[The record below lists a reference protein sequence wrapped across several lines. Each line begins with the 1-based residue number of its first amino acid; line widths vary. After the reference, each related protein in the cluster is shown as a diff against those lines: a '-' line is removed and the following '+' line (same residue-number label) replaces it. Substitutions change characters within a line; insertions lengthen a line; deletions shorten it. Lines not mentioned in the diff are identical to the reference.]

1 MSPATETEGAA
12 PKCSV
17 IIPVFN
23 RAGLTRQCVDLLLA
37 EPPTEADREIVVVD
51 DASTDGTRELLAGY
65 SDAVRAVT
73 HEENTGF
80 ATACNDGAAAA
91 RGEYLVFL
99 NNDTLPL
106 KGWLDALIRYAG
118 HHPQAAVV
126 GCKLLFPDDT
136 VQHAGVAITEDHN
149 PRHIYAGFPADHP
162 AVNKS
167 RRFPIVTA
175 GCALFRRGPFEEA
188 NGFDDSYVNGF
199 EDVDLCLRIGEL
211 GYEVHYC
218 HEAVLYHLEMATR
231 SHRGHADNHLLYR
244 RRWAHTVQPDAM
256 RYYMEDGLFRIRFAE
271 RYPFFVDIA
280 PELALIEE
288 ERQPAADRLLVARSR
303 QVYDLGRENVLLKL
317 QLAEAGIKPAEDHW
331 ALGRRVEEPTAAYLV
346 SDTPGDPMRY
356 RCDHFAEELEMLG
369 ATARVSRLDE
379 ASLGA
384 EGLDL
389 SAVFVLHRV
398 PARGG
403 VEWFLNAARERKK
416 LLLFDTDDLLF
427 EPYPGKS
434 VLDLLELPD
443 VERQVLADRIEEHS
457 RAMAMCDAVLV
468 PTEPLGE
475 LARELNPRVYVI
487 PNAASREMVR
497 LADEA
502 LDWEDEKGDA
512 RPVVTIAYFSGSPT
526 HDRDFLQAA
535 DAVLWALEQ
544 DAGSRFLVVGN
555 LSLDSRFDRFTDRVK
570 RLPIQPWRRLPR
582 LLRTV
587 DINLAPLEPDNAFT
601 ESKSCLKYIE
611 AGLVAVPTI
620 ASPRSDFRRAIEP
633 GRNGLLADS
642 SAEWQNGLAQLLDS
656 SQLRAQFGRSAY
668 EDVRTRHTTLA
679 LAPRV
684 RKTMQ
689 ELANGS
695 SRDTLTVHWLVDPP
709 SLRPERAS
717 TLGRLVKY
725 LRERRHDV
733 RIFASDENRPGP
745 DALGNSIQIEA
756 LPDRSKAALADVSIA
771 LDPRSATILARR
783 SDALFKLYVVDDTE
797 GDGDRLSDRE
807 LASLLE
813 LPLRP
818 VGLGDEVRHRLSKL
832 RGVEVDCLPL
842 PLDPAQFERLLQA
855 ECFSRAASLGHTSS

>member
-1 MSPATETEGAA
+1 MSRTTGDERAA
-12 PKCSV
+12 PKCS
-17 IIPVFN
+17 IIVPVFN
-23 RAGLTRQCVDLLLA
+23 RAGLTRQCVDILLA
-37 EPPTEADREIVVVD
+37 EPPTEAEREVIVVD
-51 DASTDGTRELLAGY
+51 DASTDSTPELLAAYG
-65 SDAVRAVT
+65 DAVRAIR

-80 ATACNDGAAAA
+80 STSCNDGATAA

-99 NNDTLPL
+99 NNDTMPL
-106 KGWLDALIRYAG
+106 EGWLEALTRYADD
-118 HHPQAAVV
+118 HQEAAVV

-136 VQHAGVAITEDHN
+136 VQHAGVAITEDNN

-188 NGFDDSYVNGF
+188 KGFDDSYVNGF

-231 SHRGHADNHLLYR
+231 SHRGHAENHLLYR
-244 RRWAHTVQPDAM
+244 RRWAHKVQPDAM

-288 ERQPAADRLLVARSR
+288 ERQPAADRLLASRSR

-317 QLAEAGIKPAEDHW
+317 QLAEAGMKPAEDHL

-356 RCDHFAEELEMLG
+356 RCDHLAEELGMLG
-369 ATARVSRLDE
+369 ATVRVSRLDE

-389 SAVFVLHRV
+389 SALFILHRV
-398 PARGG
+398 PGTGG
-403 VEWFLNAARERKK
+403 VEWFLNTARQREK
-416 LLLFDTDDLLF
+416 LVLFDTDDLLF
-427 EPYPGKS
+427 EHSLGES

-443 VERQVLADRIEEHS
+443 IDRQVLAVRIEEHS
-457 RAMAMCDAVLV
+457 RAMGMCDAVLV
-468 PTEPLGE
+468 PTEPLAE

-487 PNAASREMVR
+487 PNAASREMVK

-502 LDWEDEKGDA
+502 LEEEIEERGG
-512 RPVVTIAYFSGSPT
+512 VTIAYFSGSPT

-544 DAGSRFLVVGN
+544 DSGCCFLVVGN
-555 LSLDSRFDRFTDRVK
+555 LSLDSRFDRVQDRVR
-570 RLPIQPWRRLPR
+570 RLPIQPWQRLPR
-582 LLRTV
+582 LLREV
-587 DINLAPLEPDNAFT
+587 DVNLAPLEPDNAFT

-642 SAEWQNGLAQLLDS
+642 REEWQAALGQLLDS
-656 SQLRAQFGRSAY
+656 SELRAQLGRSAHD
-668 EDVRTRHTTLA
+668 DVRAQHTTPA
-679 LAPRV
+679 VAPRV
-684 RKTMQ
+684 RGLIQ
-689 ELANGS
+689 ELVKGPS
-695 SRDTLTVHWLVDPP
+695 LDTLTVHWLVDST
-709 SLRPERAS
+709 SLRPDRVSA
-717 TLGRLVKY
+717 LGRLVEH
-725 LRERRHDV
+725 LRARRHEV
-733 RIFASDENRPGP
+733 RIFASDDSRASSE
-745 DALGNSIQIEA
+745 ALGDGLRLET
-756 LPDRSKAALADVSIA
+756 LPDRSKAPLADVSIA
-771 LDPRSATILARR
+771 LDARSATILAAR
-783 SDALFKLYVVDDTE
+783 SDSLFKLYVVDDTE
-797 GDGDRLSDRE
+797 ADGYRLSDRE
-807 LASLLE
+807 LTGLLE

-818 VGLGDEVRHRLSKL
+818 VGLGEELGRRLSKL
-832 RGVEVDCLPL
+832 RGTKVDCLPL

-855 ECFSRAASLGHTSS
+855 ECFSRAASLEQTTS